1 MEPVAGRSGLVFSKF
16 TLNYNSPV
24 LLAQEFYQ

>member
-16 TLNYNSPV
+16 MLNYISAV